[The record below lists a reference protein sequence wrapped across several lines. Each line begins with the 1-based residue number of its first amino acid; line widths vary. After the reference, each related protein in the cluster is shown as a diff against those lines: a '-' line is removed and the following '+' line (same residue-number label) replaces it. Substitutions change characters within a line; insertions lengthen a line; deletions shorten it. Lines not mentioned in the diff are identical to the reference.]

1 MKTEKDHKINLISIS
16 VAGCLI
22 VAVIMIIGTFVLGR
36 FADRDTKAAVR
47 NVSLLYLSELAG
59 RREQVVSS
67 ILDDYI
73 RDMDVA
79 VGMLTSDDLSSKE
92 KLQEYQF
99 RMKQLYDLDKF
110 AFIDTEG
117 TIYTSRGTRSDI
129 DQYSID
135 YNDLTEP
142 EISIKNLYSNDKKVV
157 IAIPVDNLSLEDHIL
172 TVCFMEIDMDNLL
185 RNVSIQSNNNT
196 TFCNI
201 YTKDGVALTD
211 MVLGG
216 LASEDNLLGAMENAE
231 YEKGYSYDKLIQD
244 FNGGKSGE
252 VSFSYSGISETLY
265 YVPVRGTEW
274 MLTYLIR
281 ESIIGE
287 QINSISDSIIIRS
300 VIQSVLT
307 ALVLIIMFSLLF
319 IQQRKAARE
328 AIDHEVSETENR
340 VRQQELEEQ
349 LAMQEELASKSE
361 ELAKAL
367 QDAEDANRAKSWFV
381 SNMSHEIRTPI
392 TAILGMNEMIRRE
405 CDNEN
410 ILSYSDNISA
420 AGESLLGIISDI
432 LDFSKIE
439 AGRMEL
445 TIDRY
450 STTTMISDLY
460 NLVRFRAESKGL
472 TLIFNTDRRIPK
484 ELTGD
489 ELRIKQIITN
499 LLTNAVKYTE
509 KGEIRLDIQCMEK
522 DATKNRVLLLVS
534 VSDTGIGI
542 RAEEMEKLF
551 VPFDRLDVSRNRSIE
566 GAGLG
571 LSISRQLLHMMESEL
586 KVESIYE
593 KGSRFYFSIWQDIAD
608 PAEIGDLNP
617 AGASRPA
624 RHDDTERDYFT
635 APGKRIL
642 VVDDMPMNLQVLT
655 GLLKRTEMIIKTAS
669 GGEECIRIFG
679 EDNFDIVFLDYRMP
693 GMDGIETLHR
703 LREVYP
709 EKAAGTPI
717 IALTASAILGDKEK
731 LIKEGFTDY
740 LSKPVVIPEMEEM
753 MSRYLGDLSKPGK
766 GRVSEAAP
774 SEAPVEP
781 PIEAPIEA
789 PIEIPQSILDIS
801 ALDHERGLEYCGDAE
816 DYLFALQTYA
826 ESVEDKASSL
836 EDSLRE
842 DRIDDYT
849 LLAHSLKS
857 MSKSIGAM
865 GLYEKAKLLEHSGHE
880 GKKDELNAD
889 TEIFVKEYREL
900 GVRLR
905 EGLSDISL

>member
-16 VAGCLI
+16 AAGCLI

-79 VGMLTSDDLSSKE
+79 VGMLTSDDLSSRE

-142 EISIKNLYSNDKKVV
+142 EISVKNLYSNDKKVV

-172 TVCFMEIDMDNLL
+172 TVCFMEIYMDNLL

-244 FNGGKSGE
+244 FNGSKSGE

-367 QDAEDANRAKSWFV
+367 QDAEDANRAKSWFI

-450 STTTMISDLY
+450 STKTMISDLY
-460 NLVRFRAESKGL
+460 NLVRFKAESKGL

-509 KGEIRLDIQCMEK
+509 KGEIHLDIQCMEK
-522 DATKNRVLLLVS
+522 DAAKNRVLLLVS

-740 LSKPVVIPEMEEM
+740 LSKPVVIPEMEEI
-753 MSRYLGDLSKPGK
+753 MSRYLGDLSKPDK

-781 PIEAPIEA
+781 PIEAPIE
-789 PIEIPQSILDIS
+789 IPQSILDIS
-801 ALDHERGLEYCGDAE
+801 ALDPERGLEYCGDAE

-865 GLYEKAKLLEHSGHE
+865 GLYEKAKLLEHFGHE
-880 GKKDELNAD
+880 GKKDELKAD

-900 GVRLR
+900 GDRLR
-905 EGLSDISL
+905 ERLCDISL